1 MSGSSRLLLVLA
13 VAGLFL
19 TGAGGAGLWRSATR
33 GGPADSGHR
42 PSFGS
47 TNAVDHGAD
56 AGMAP
61 RRGGAVHARPVEL
74 AVPSAGLR
82 AAVVPVGV
90 DPAGAMALPGDVS
103 RVGWYRYGPL
113 PGSSAGS
120 AVLAGHVDSRRSGL
134 GALAALR
141 RVSPGDLLDVRL
153 ADGRTVGYRA
163 VARQTIGKEAMPL
176 EELFA
181 RDGGPRLT
189 VITCGGPFDTRSGRY
204 RDNLLVTAVPVR
216 H

>member
-1 MSGSSRLLLVLA
+1 MSASSRLLPVLA
-13 VAGLFL
+13 AAGLFL
-19 TGAGGAGLWRSATR
+19 TGAGGAGLWLSATR
-33 GGPADSGHR
+33 DGLADSGHR

-47 TNAVDHGAD
+47 ADAVDRRTD
-56 AGMAP
+56 AGRAP
-61 RRGGAVHARPVEL
+61 GQGAASPVRPVEL

-90 DPAGAMALPGDVS
+90 DPAGAMALPGDVA

-141 RVSPGDLLDVRL
+141 RVSPGDRLTVRL
-153 ADGRTVGYRA
+153 ADGRIVGYRA
-163 VARQTIGKEAMPL
+163 VARETIDKEAMPL
-176 EELFA
+176 EEVFA
-181 RDGGPRLT
+181 HDGGPRLT
-189 VITCGGPFDTRSGRY
+189 VITCGGPFDSRTGRY
-204 RDNLLVTAVPVR
+204 RDNLVITAVPVR
-216 H
+216 R